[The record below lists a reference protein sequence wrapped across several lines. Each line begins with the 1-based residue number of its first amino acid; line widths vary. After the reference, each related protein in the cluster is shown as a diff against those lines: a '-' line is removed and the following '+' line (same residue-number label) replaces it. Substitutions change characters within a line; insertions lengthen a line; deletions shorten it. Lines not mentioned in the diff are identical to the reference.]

1 MKTESEQLKE
11 TCVKIIFAGI
21 FSGVSTKKWTISC
34 GIKEPKAAN
43 FSLNESPEASSQA
56 FVMSLIEKQLEV
68 KSFADDSVKAT
79 IEVLVDVDLFYIFD
93 IKDEVLRVYN
103 PFNKDVGEKLK
114 KVTLSISSTDF
125 LIRFILRNIMKS
137 KIKRKK
143 VLKK

>member
-1 MKTESEQLKE
+1 
-11 TCVKIIFAGI
+11 
-21 FSGVSTKKWTISC
+21 
-34 GIKEPKAAN
+34 
-43 FSLNESPEASSQA
+43 
-56 FVMSLIEKQLEV
+56 MSLIEKQLEV
-68 KSFADDSVKAT
+68 KSFNDDSVKAT